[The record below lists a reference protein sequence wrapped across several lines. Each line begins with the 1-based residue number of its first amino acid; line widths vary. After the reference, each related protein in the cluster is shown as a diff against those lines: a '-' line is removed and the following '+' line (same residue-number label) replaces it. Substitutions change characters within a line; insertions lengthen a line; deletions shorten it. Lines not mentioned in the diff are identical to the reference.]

1 MDYARQTENIE
12 RFNNMLNRRKEEQQ
26 SNTQPHFTCETRDEN
41 PPTDAGEFFPVF
53 IGDISP
59 MNPTV
64 QFTGRCFDFN
74 IAYVPTGEFTF
85 DVEVTTTN
93 PRSLLCKDFLF
104 FGNTELFHFDT
115 FFMHGTHKFTFDMT
129 NDTNAQI
136 DFNFGGL
143 KIF

>member
-1 MDYARQTENIE
+1 MI
-12 RFNNMLNRRKEEQQ
+12 NRKKEEQQ
-26 SNTQPHFTCETRDEN
+26 GNTQPLFTCDTRDSN
-41 PPTDAGEFFPVF
+41 PQTDAGEFFPVY
-53 IGDISP
+53 IGAISP
-59 MNPTV
+59 LNPNHH
-64 QFTGRCFDFN
+64 FTGRCFDFDVK
-74 IAYVPTGEFTF
+74 YVSTGGFTF
-85 DVEVTTTN
+85 DVEVTTSN

-115 FFMHGTHKFTFDMT
+115 FFMHGMHKFSFDMT